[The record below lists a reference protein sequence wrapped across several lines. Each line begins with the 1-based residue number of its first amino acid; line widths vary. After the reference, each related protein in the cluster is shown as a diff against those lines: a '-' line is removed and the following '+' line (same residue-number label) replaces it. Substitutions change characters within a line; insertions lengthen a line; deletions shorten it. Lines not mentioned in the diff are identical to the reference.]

1 MMLFQTCAFIL
12 AVSILSIAN
21 TLAFTSFGQRIS
33 NRVSLTMKSYLGAGP
48 IFVAGGSSGVGL
60 EIVKQ
65 LVGAGAP
72 VKALVRRPEAKT
84 MLEEMKGVTA
94 VLGDAKDEAA
104 VQGCMEGCVAAVT
117 ILGGKTDD
125 GVRIDYIGN
134 SNVIEQAGILGCERI
149 ILVTSVGCGPTRSAV
164 SPQVYAVLEEA
175 LIAKD
180 KAERDLKLYTNLD
193 WTIIRP
199 GGLKSEPATS
209 EAVLTEDTSVSGVIN
224 REDVAN
230 LVVQC
235 LGSDGKATRKEFT
248 ALDPTQASP
257 PQSIKAYPL

>member
-1 MMLFQTCAFIL
+1 MH
-12 AVSILSIAN
+12 SICLLRLLDSI
-21 TLAFTSFGQRIS
+21 
-33 NRVSLTMKSYLGAGP
+33 VPPVKSYTYTLSLSVCVYVSFSP
-48 IFVAGGSSGVGL
+48 YFCVFVCLSSFLNTGGSSGVGL

-117 ILGGKTDD
+117 TLGGKTDD

-149 ILVTSVGCGPTRSAV
+149 ILVTSVGCGPTR
-164 SPQVYAVLEEA
+164 
-175 LIAKD
+175 
-180 KAERDLKLYTNLD
+180 R
-193 WTIIRP
+193 
-199 GGLKSEPATS
+199 
-209 EAVLTEDTSVSGVIN
+209 
-224 REDVAN
+224 
-230 LVVQC
+230 
-235 LGSDGKATRKEFT
+235 
-248 ALDPTQASP
+248 
-257 PQSIKAYPL
+257 